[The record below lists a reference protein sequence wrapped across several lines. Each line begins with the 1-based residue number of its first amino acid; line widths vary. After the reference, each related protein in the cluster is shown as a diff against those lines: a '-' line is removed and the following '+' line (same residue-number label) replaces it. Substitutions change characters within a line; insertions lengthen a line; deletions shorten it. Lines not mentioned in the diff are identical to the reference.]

1 MTFEKALW
9 ERGFFSIAGV
19 DEAGRGAWA
28 GPVAAGAVIL
38 PTDPNLLRVLDG
50 AMDSKMMTP
59 KERAELEPR
68 IRSAAAACGVGM
80 ADNDEIDRIGIL
92 PATRLAMARAIAA
105 LSVSPDYLLI
115 DYVQLPEQKIPQQ
128 SIKHGDALSL
138 SIACGSILAKVS
150 RDRWMR
156 EFAASEYPTYGFE
169 KHKGYGT
176 KMHQDALY
184 QDGPCPIHRKT
195 FRPIA
200 PENPKLF

>member
-138 SIACGSILAKVS
+138 SRDGGLQISSSFSGNASGRPGGWQRLRSIS
-150 RDRWMR
+150 RSAGNGWVISAPRIGLIP
-156 EFAASEYPTYGFE
+156 AARA
-169 KHKGYGT
+169 
-176 KMHQDALY
+176 AL
-184 QDGPCPIHRKT
+184 
-195 FRPIA
+195 
-200 PENPKLF
+200 